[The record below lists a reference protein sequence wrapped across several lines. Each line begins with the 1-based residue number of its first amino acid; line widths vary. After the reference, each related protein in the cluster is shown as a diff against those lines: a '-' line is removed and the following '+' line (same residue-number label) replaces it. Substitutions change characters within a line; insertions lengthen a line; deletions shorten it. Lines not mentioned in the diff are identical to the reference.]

1 MSRSALFPAPPRAA
15 TSRPRRDTCG
25 PAEPRRAE
33 PAAGAGCAPGARRKA
48 HPPRLCSRRVPQAGP
63 AAQSRRSPA
72 APRSLA
78 DRASPSLPAPVAP
91 QPPPT
96 LALPASSFFSRSSSS
111 MASVRGEQSVM
122 GGGRR
127 AHPPQPRHTQLAV
140 LSCPVSQRRQL
151 PWRGRRRRH
160 LHLHVNTRP
169 GKVTWLPAP
178 PPAAIPPL
186 SAQPQ
191 PQRPRPGPARP
202 GPCSAQSRRG
212 APGAAVL
219 HRRIPQFRAR
229 PRAPPR
235 ASGEGS
241 GAAHPLHTPARGGG
255 LPLAQRTGVG
265 KSLLLGVPLMSEVTL
280 PALCS
285 AAAFCRLAGP
295 PSVTAVL
302 ILAVLILLSVF
313 LFLHV
318 AQLHVAWV

>member
-63 AAQSRRSPA
+63 AAQSRHSPA

-127 AHPPQPRHTQLAV
+127 AHPPQPRHKQLAV

-191 PQRPRPGPARP
+191 PQRPRPGPARVQPSPAEVPP
-202 GPCSAQSRRG
+202 GRRCCTAGSHSSEPGRGRRRG
-212 APGAAVL
+212 RAA
-219 HRRIPQFRAR
+219 RA
-229 PRAPPR
+229 
-235 ASGEGS
+235 
-241 GAAHPLHTPARGGG
+241 AARHTPST
-255 LPLAQRTGVG
+255 P
-265 KSLLLGVPLMSEVTL
+265 LLGAGGCLSHKGLVLGRV
-280 PALCS
+280 C
-285 AAAFCRLAGP
+285 CLAC
-295 PSVTAVL
+295 L
-302 ILAVLILLSVF
+302 
-313 LFLHV
+313 
-318 AQLHVAWV
+318 

>member
-1 MSRSALFPAPPRAA
+1 MRAGSAAQSASSAALFA
-15 TSRPRRDTCG
+15 
-25 PAEPRRAE
+25 
-33 PAAGAGCAPGARRKA
+33 
-48 HPPRLCSRRVPQAGP
+48 AGP

-127 AHPPQPRHTQLAV
+127 AHPPQPRHKQLAV

-191 PQRPRPGPARP
+191 PQRPRPGPARVQPSPAEAALGRRCCTAGSHSSEP
-202 GPCSAQSRRG
+202 GRGRRRG
-212 APGAAVL
+212 RAA
-219 HRRIPQFRAR
+219 RA
-229 PRAPPR
+229 
-235 ASGEGS
+235 
-241 GAAHPLHTPARGGG
+241 AARHTPST
-255 LPLAQRTGVG
+255 P
-265 KSLLLGVPLMSEVTL
+265 LLGAGGCLSHKGLVLGRV
-280 PALCS
+280 C
-285 AAAFCRLAGP
+285 CLAC
-295 PSVTAVL
+295 L
-302 ILAVLILLSVF
+302 
-313 LFLHV
+313 
-318 AQLHVAWV
+318 

>member
-25 PAEPRRAE
+25 PAEPRGAE
-33 PAAGAGCAPGARRKA
+33 PAAGGRVRAGSAAQSA
-48 HPPRLCSRRVPQAGP
+48 SSAALFAAGP

-202 GPCSAQSRRG
+202 VFSP
-212 APGAAVL
+212 V
-219 HRRIPQFRAR
+219 
-229 PRAPPR
+229 PPR
-235 ASGEGS
+235 C
-241 GAAHPLHTPARGGG
+241 PRGGG
-255 LPLAQRTGVG
+255 AAPPDPTVPSPAAGAAEGERRGQRRGTPPPHPCSGRG
-265 KSLLLGVPLMSEVTL
+265 AASRTKDWCWEE
-280 PALCS
+280 S
-285 AAAFCRLAGP
+285 AAWRAFN
-295 PSVTAVL
+295 V
-302 ILAVLILLSVF
+302 
-313 LFLHV
+313 
-318 AQLHVAWV
+318 